1 MIVLSVRFISS
12 PLGILQR
19 MSEYFEIISLAVKA
33 FKSHLKLI
41 LKNDFFEFKGL

>member
-1 MIVLSVRFISS
+1 MLDLLFS

-19 MSEYFEIISLAVKA
+19 MSEYFRIIIPLAVKA

-41 LKNDFFEFKGL
+41 LKNDCLNLKNFGLI

>member
-1 MIVLSVRFISS
+1 MLDLLFS

-19 MSEYFEIISLAVKA
+19 MSEYFRIIPLAVKA

-41 LKNDFFEFKGL
+41 LKNDCLNLKNFGLI